1 MAERESMITKIA
13 ENDEKIAAMERE
25 VSQGK
30 ADTGTVVQDLA
41 VQLRYQRRITNMI
54 KNGTPPPFLR

>member
-1 MAERESMITKIA
+1 MITKIA